1 MKFTFTDHVKL
12 ATKGFK
18 PNDIA
23 ELSALDENKFN
34 KDDIMTLAGSGYNLS
49 DIKKLVG
56 TFDDENSKEQQGDDE
71 GENKEQEK
79 PEDHESDQVTET
91 SSEDAK
97 SVDYKELY
105 EKEKKLR
112 EKLQQNNQKRI
123 EGTKDPQD
131 LKSDEEIALSF
142 AEAVLRDIS

>member
-1 MKFTFTDHVKL
+1 MEFTFTDHVKL

-34 KDDIMTLAGSGYNLS
+34 KDDIMALAGSGYKLS
-49 DIKKLVG
+49 DIKKLVS
-56 TFDDENSKEQQGDDE
+56 TFDDNKPEEQQGDDE
-71 GENKEQEK
+71 GEHKEQEK
-79 PEDHESDQVTET
+79 PEDHKPDQVTET
-91 SSEDAK
+91 TSEDTQ

-123 EGTKDPQD
+123 EGQKDPQD

>member
-1 MKFTFTDHVKL
+1 MEFTFTDHVKL

-34 KDDIMTLAGSGYNLS
+34 KDDIMALAGSGYKLS
-49 DIKKLVG
+49 DIKKLVN
-56 TFDDENSKEQQGDDE
+56 TFDDNKSEKQQGDDE
-71 GENKEQEK
+71 GEHKEQEK
-79 PEDHESDQVTET
+79 PEDHKQDQVTET
-91 SSEDAK
+91 SSEDTQ

-123 EGTKDPQD
+123 EGQKDPQD

-142 AEAVLRDIS
+142 AESVLRDIS

>member
-1 MKFTFTDHVKL
+1 MEFTFTDHVKL

-34 KDDIMTLAGSGYNLS
+34 KDDIMALAGSGYKLS
-49 DIKKLVG
+49 DIKKLVS
-56 TFDDENSKEQQGDDE
+56 TFDDNKPEEQQGDDK
-71 GENKEQEK
+71 GEQNEQEK
-79 PEDHESDQVTET
+79 PEDHKPDQVTET
-91 SSEDAK
+91 PSDDTQ

-123 EGTKDPQD
+123 EGQKDPQD

-142 AEAVLRDIS
+142 AESVLRDIS

>member
-1 MKFTFTDHVKL
+1 MEFTFTDHVKL

-34 KDDIMTLAGSGYNLS
+34 KDDIMALAGSGYKLS
-49 DIKKLVG
+49 DIKKLVS
-56 TFDDENSKEQQGDDE
+56 TFDDAKSEEQQGDEE

-79 PEDHESDQVTET
+79 PEDHKPDQVIET
-91 SSEDAK
+91 SSDDTN

-123 EGTKDPQD
+123 EGKKDPQD

>member
-1 MKFTFTDHVKL
+1 MEFTFTDHVKL

-23 ELSALDENKFN
+23 ELSSLDENKFN
-34 KDDIMTLAGSGYNLS
+34 KDDIMALAGSGYKLS
-49 DIKKLVG
+49 DIKKLVS
-56 TFDDENSKEQQGDDE
+56 TFDDNKPEEQQGDD
-71 GENKEQEK
+71 NKPEEQEK
-79 PEDHESDQVTET
+79 PEDHNQDQVNET
-91 SSEDAK
+91 SSEDTK

-123 EGTKDPQD
+123 EGQKDPQD